1 MMRRRNEVVCSCQYV
16 LMHRC
21 LAFLSFSPT
30 PPSHLSFVLPCPAL
44 PLSGQNRFRE
54 MLVSRR
60 IRLMTN
66 IAALKIQDFMKRHF
80 QKQQEKEEKEAEKAK
95 SGRKGEKKESE
106 SKRPSG
112 VHATTIKPPLR
123 RSRS

>member
-1 MMRRRNEVVCSCQYV
+1 MAKFALLY
-16 LMHRC
+16 LLC
-21 LAFLSFSPT
+21 LPSRPRSHPFSLSFR
-30 PPSHLSFVLPCPAL
+30 PA
-44 PLSGQNRFRE
+44 
-54 MLVSRR
+54 
-60 IRLMTN
+60 
-66 IAALKIQDFMKRHF
+66 QDFMKRHF

>member
-16 LMHRC
+16 LMQC
-21 LAFLSFSPT
+21 WLFSYSSLSPLFCPA
-30 PPSHLSFVLPCPAL
+30 LPCPAL

-54 MLVSRR
+54 ILVSRR